1 MCQLIPSSPFP
12 VTAPAVRWTAGG
24 IDATLPRMHG
34 RHEPGHMVDVSKT
47 AYVPA
52 APRCVQSRCELH
64 GASLEEG
71 LLLVPRE
78 AAAEGL
84 LGVQEGTPLG
94 AREAAAPVTRR
105 GSVIAAAG
113 TDRVI
118 ASAILIG
125 AVAGLTPAI
134 RASRLPPAV
143 ALRT

>member
-1 MCQLIPSSPFP
+1 
-12 VTAPAVRWTAGG
+12 
-24 IDATLPRMHG
+24 
-34 RHEPGHMVDVSKT
+34 MVDVSKT

-52 APRCVQSRCELH
+52 TPRCVQSRCELH

-71 LLLVPRE
+71 VLLVPRE

-105 GSVIAAAG
+105 GIVIPVEAWTG
-113 TDRVI
+113 GI

-143 ALRT
+143 ALRTV

>member
-52 APRCVQSRCELH
+52 TPRCVQSRCELH

-71 LLLVPRE
+71 VLLVPRE
-78 AAAEGL
+78 
-84 LGVQEGTPLG
+84 T
-94 AREAAAPVTRR
+94 AAPVTRR
-105 GSVIAAAG
+105 GIVIPVEAWTG
-113 TDRVI
+113 GI

-125 AVAGLTPAI
+125 AVAGL
-134 RASRLPPAV
+134 
-143 ALRT
+143 